1 MITRLYHGNRD
12 LLLVGGLLAILMILF
27 APIPPAIIDIAIIAN
42 FGFALTI
49 LLMTFY
55 VRRPVDFSTFP
66 SLLLVVTLL
75 RLAINVAATRLIL
88 TKADAGA
95 VINAVGTFAVGG
107 SFIVGLVVFSILVVV
122 QYVVVTNGAQR
133 VSEVA
138 ARFTLDSMPGQQMSI
153 DADLNMGLIDQAEA
167 QRRRHELQQEAAFYG
182 AMDGA
187 SKFVKGDAIAAI
199 IIVLINII
207 AGSLIG
213 ILQLG
218 LTWGESLRHFT
229 LLTVGDGIAA
239 QLPALIV
246 SVATGI
252 IVTRSSADRDLST
265 EIFAQLS
272 SVRRVPHIVGS
283 ALVLLLLLPGMPKWP
298 IPLILGL
305 FAFMWWR
312 ARNAPPRPLDD
323 GLELADD
330 LGQVEGRSDGLE
342 LVLGAD
348 LAEAWHDQRG
358 PLLERIAAVRK
369 AHVAEFGTPL
379 PPVRVIDDEGTGS
392 ADYEIRLFGTRFGMM
407 AVHPDRLLAVP
418 VQDPALRI
426 EGLEVQEPTIG
437 QTAFWITPAQ
447 VAEARER
454 GFAVAEP
461 MAVMMAHFAD
471 VVRAEAARLLSRQVA
486 GELIDAARQRQPGLI
501 DDLIPA
507 VLSLADVQRVLRNLL
522 AEGVSIAQFDLIL
535 ENLLDL
541 ARNQRDPDELS
552 EALRQRIGFT
562 ICSKLRGRH
571 RELAV
576 LSLDPRLENELSGA
590 LVGMRTGPASGI
602 DPRTADGLVRRLAP
616 SADRMFREGR
626 APVLLCGSEIR
637 RAIKTLTQRAIPRLS
652 VISVNEIPERI
663 DLSSFDVVK
672 VDG

>member
-1 MITRLYHGNRD
+1 VIARLYRNNRD
-12 LLLVGGLLAILMILF
+12 LLLVGALLAILTILF

-55 VRRPVDFSTFP
+55 VQRPVDFSTFP

-88 TKADAGA
+88 TEANAGD

-218 LTWGESLRHFT
+218 LSWGESLRHFT

-272 SVRRVPHIVGS
+272 SIPRVSQIVGG
-283 ALVLLLLLPGMPKWP
+283 ALLLLLLLPGMPKWP
-298 IPLILGL
+298 IIIVLALIGL
-305 FAFMWWR
+305 AWWR
-312 ARNAPPRPLDD
+312 ARNAHKTSVDS
-323 GLELADD
+323 ELALGTDD
-330 LGQVEGRSDGLE
+330 APLGDQRSDGLE
-342 LVLGAD
+342 IVLGSE

-369 AHVAEFGTPL
+369 AHITEFGAPL
-379 PPVRVIDDEGTGS
+379 PPVRIIDGEGTGS
-392 ADYEIRLFGTRFGMM
+392 NDYEIRLFGTRFGMM
-407 AVHPDRLLAVP
+407 SVHFDRLLAVP
-418 VQDPALRI
+418 TQDPSLRI

-437 QTAFWITPAQ
+437 QPAFWITPAR
-447 VAEARER
+447 VSDARDR

-461 MAVMMAHFAD
+461 AAVMMAHFAD
-471 VVRAEAARLLSRQVA
+471 IVRSEAARLLSRPVVT
-486 GELIDAARQRQPGLI
+486 ELIDAARQRQPGLV
-501 DDLIPA
+501 DDLVPTM
-507 VLSLADVQRVLRNLL
+507 LSLAEVQRVLRNLL
-522 AEGVSIAQFDLIL
+522 TEGVSIANIELIL

-541 ARNQRDPDELS
+541 ARTHRDPDELS
-552 EALRQRIGFT
+552 EALRQRIGFA
-562 ICSKLRGRH
+562 ICNKLRGRH

-576 LSLDPRLENELSGA
+576 MSLDPRLENELTGTLAGA
-590 LVGMRTGPASGI
+590 SRGF
-602 DPRTADGLVRRLAP
+602 DPRVADSLIRKLAP
-616 SADRMFREGR
+616 SAERMFREGR
-626 APVLLCGSEIR
+626 APVLLCGAEIR
-637 RAIKTLTQRAIPRLS
+637 RSIKTLTQRAIPRLA

-663 DLSSFDVVK
+663 DLASFDVVK